1 MSYTPLWFIFSHNG
15 DLLLRVSNA
24 AYTLPQEENPP
35 IEVGKLLHTIDWHP
49 EPIAEGKS
57 DAPCTAPP
65 CEVIAA
71 QATDSQVAT
80 ISAKES
86 DLKFI
91 PLRECYFILSAEL
104 YALAAKME
112 ELLHWHIHSRFCPCC
127 GTQMQRATQIS
138 KRCPSCGYEAWP
150 SLQIAIIVLIKRE
163 PGELLLVRAKNFKGH
178 YMGLVAGFVET
189 GETLEQAVEREV
201 SEETGLK
208 IRNLRYFKSQIWP
221 FPSNLMAAF
230 VADYHSGTLRLQQ
243 SELAD
248 GGWFTRDT
256 LPPLPD
262 QASIARQMI
271 EEWKKGTI

>member
-1 MSYTPLWFIFSHNG
+1 MNHSPLWFIFSHNG
-15 DLLLRVSNA
+15 NLLLRVNGET
-24 AYTLPQEENPP
+24 YNLPQGDKPP
-35 IEVGKLLHTIDWHP
+35 QEAGALLHTINWHP
-49 EPIAEGKS
+49 ETSAKENS
-57 DAPCTAPP
+57 DTNTDATSYEA
-65 CEVIAA
+65 IAA
-71 QATDSQVAT
+71 QATNSQV
-80 ISAKES
+80 SAITLKE
-86 DLKFI
+86 DELKFV
-91 PLRECYFILSAEL
+91 PLRECFFILSPEQ

-112 ELLHWHIHSRFCPCC
+112 ELLHWHIHSHFCPCC
-127 GTQMQRATQIS
+127 GEQMQRATQIS
-138 KRCPSCGYEAWP
+138 KRCPNCGYEAWP

-208 IRNLRYFKSQIWP
+208 IQNLKYFKSQIWP

-271 EEWKKGTI
+271 EEWRKGNI